1 VQRAMSEAIVDAE
14 TRKPALATA
23 VAALGV
29 VFGDIGTSPLYA
41 FEQSIGAAGPYRPA
55 AVLGVVSLIFWS
67 LALSVTLKYVVVMMR
82 ADNDG
87 EGGILALFALAQRNL
102 HQIGRWPR
110 IVVSLALAGTA
121 LFFCDALITP
131 AISVLSAV
139 EGLKLVDPDFSR
151 AVIPVTLLVLVALYG
166 IQRRGTARVGG
177 WFGPIMVV
185 WFVALAVS
193 GGCAIS
199 SHPAV
204 LVAVNPRYAVW
215 VLLHSPGLS
224 LAIIGAVFLSMT
236 GGEALYADMGHFGKA
251 PVRIGWF
258 ALVWPALLLNYFGQG
273 ALLLKA
279 GGAVSRPMYAL
290 VGPTL
295 LPFMLALATAATVIA
310 SQAVISG
317 AFSVAKQ
324 AVQLDMLPR
333 IRVLQTSALEQGQ
346 IYVPVVN
353 ALQFVAVIAFVLGF
367 GSSDALGGA
376 YGAAVVGTMFITTI
390 LGSFVAATQWGWPM
404 WRVALL
410 FSLLLGMDLVFVLGN
425 STKVES
431 GGWVPLA
438 LAALVFTIFSIWR
451 SGRLD
456 LRHALAQMAVPLARL
471 AEVVDEAGRVP
482 GTGVYLASHPGFVP
496 SALIRNLEH
505 NKVLHER
512 CLILN
517 FEILRTPRFARA
529 DRVRIKELLPGIYQV
544 TAFFGFMETPD
555 MREAL
560 RACRSRGLRV
570 YLEDCS
576 FFIGAHVVVARP
588 RPGWQGLKRRIFA
601 RMQRRS
607 ASSAEFFRMPAKDV
621 MILNTVVEI

>member
-1 VQRAMSEAIVDAE
+1 MQRTVNHALAEEE
-14 TRKPALATA
+14 TRKPAVAIA

-29 VFGDIGTSPLYA
+29 VYGDIGTSPLYA
-41 FEQSIGAAGPYRPA
+41 FEQSVGAAGPYRPA
-55 AVLGVVSLIFWS
+55 AVLGIVSLVFWS
-67 LALSVTLKYVVVMMR
+67 LALSVTLKYVIVMMR
-82 ADNDG
+82 ADNEG
-87 EGGILALFALAQRNL
+87 EGGILALFALAQRSL
-102 HQIGRWPR
+102 HQIGLWPR

-177 WFGPIMVV
+177 WFGPIMIF
-185 WFVALAVS
+185 WFLALAISGAFAIVS
-193 GGCAIS
+193 N
-199 SHPAV
+199 PVV
-204 LVAVNPRYAVW
+204 LVAVNPRFAVW

-224 LAIIGAVFLSMT
+224 LAIIGAVFLAIT
-236 GGEALYADMGHFGKA
+236 GGEALYADMGHFGKS
-251 PVRIGWF
+251 PVRIAWF
-258 ALVWPALLLNYFGQG
+258 GLVWPALLLNYFGQG

-279 GGAVSRPMYAL
+279 GGPVSRPMYAL
-290 VGPTL
+290 VGPAL
-295 LPFMLALATAATVIA
+295 LPFMLTLATAATVIA

-333 IRVLQTSALEQGQ
+333 IRILQTSALEQGQ

-353 ALQFVAVIAFVLGF
+353 ALQFLAVIGFVLGF

-390 LGSFVAATQWGWPM
+390 LGSFVAATQWGWPK
-404 WRVALL
+404 WRVGLL

-425 STKVES
+425 STKIPQ

-438 LAALVFTIFSIWR
+438 LAGIVFTIFSIWR

-456 LRHALAQMAVPLARL
+456 LRHALAQMAIPLARL
-471 AEVVDEAGRVP
+471 PQMFADAGRVP
-482 GTGVYLASHPGFVP
+482 GTGVYLASHPGFIP

-517 FEILRTPRFARA
+517 FEILRSPRLAHA
-529 DRVRIKELLPGIYQV
+529 DRVRIKELMPGVYQV

-560 RACRSRGLRV
+560 RACRTRGLRV

-576 FFIGAHVVVARP
+576 FFIGQHVVVARP
-588 RPGWQGLKRRIFA
+588 RPGWQGLKRRLFA